1 MRAGKQR
8 EREREGERSCCPCR
22 PPPNQPK
29 GVCELQTSGMAAAP
43 LPPSVRLWRNHPLMR
58 PACQPRVA
66 LLDCCASPSCCRVF
80 SISVSVPPLVLPSA
94 CSGRSRRRR
103 AHLLSFVVRAFVSLL
118 CHLVGCGRCSA
129 ARTLHSV
136 EPRSRS
142 CERAGNSDAAAQTQR
157 SPVSCLTSLKGRRVR
172 ARPK

>member
-1 MRAGKQR
+1 M
-8 EREREGERSCCPCR
+8 
-22 PPPNQPK
+22 
-29 GVCELQTSGMAAAP
+29 LP
-43 LPPSVRLWRNHPLMR
+43 LPPAAEPTERRLRAANLWNGGGPSPSLRPSVRLWRNHPLMR

-94 CSGRSRRRR
+94 CSGRRRRRR